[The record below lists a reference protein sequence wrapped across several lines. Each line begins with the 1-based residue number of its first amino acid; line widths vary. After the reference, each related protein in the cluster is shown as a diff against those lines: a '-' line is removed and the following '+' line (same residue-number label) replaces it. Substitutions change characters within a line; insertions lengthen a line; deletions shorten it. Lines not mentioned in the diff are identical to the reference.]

1 MRICL
6 LDGGVYA
13 GREAM
18 MPIKS
23 NHKGLTLVELLV
35 AISLLSIVL
44 TSAYMF
50 LAFSY
55 HSVADTQASFDIGS
69 EARVSMMKM
78 EKNIRN
84 AQAVTIDGKRHLAVE
99 VPVSGNALNVY
110 TDVDSDGV
118 MEMVTY
124 KVDNGAF
131 VMGEAELGAQPAEWF
146 PVVKRVVQPA
156 GSTDSIFK
164 IEATCVH
171 IKLFVEDESEHFKDK
186 PVCVEASFTVR
197 SKEAMSL

>member
-6 LDGGVYA
+6 LEGGVCA
-13 GREAM
+13 GREVM
-18 MPIKS
+18 MHIKS

-55 HSVADTQASFDIGS
+55 HSVADTQASFDVGS
-69 EARVSMMKM
+69 EARVSMIKM

-84 AQAVTIDGKRHLAVE
+84 AQAVTINGERHLALE
-99 VPVSGNALNVY
+99 TPDSENALIVY

-118 MEMVTY
+118 MEMVKY
-124 KVDNGAF
+124 KVDNGAL

-146 PVVKRVVQPA
+146 PIVKRVVKPA
-156 GSTDSIFK
+156 GSTDATFK
-164 IEATCVH
+164 IVASCVH
-171 IKLFVEDESEHFKDK
+171 IKLFIEDKSGHFKDK

-197 SKEAMSL
+197 SKEAMVK